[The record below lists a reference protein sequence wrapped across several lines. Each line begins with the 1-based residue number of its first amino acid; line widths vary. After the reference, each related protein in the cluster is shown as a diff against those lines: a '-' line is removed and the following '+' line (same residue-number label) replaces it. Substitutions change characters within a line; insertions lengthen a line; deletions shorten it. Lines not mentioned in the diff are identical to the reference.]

1 MRAIHSPYSLFL
13 AFFTL
18 LVCQFGCKP
27 TQAEMN
33 ADLSCHSHWT
43 SKPNFTM
50 CSVTGSVGFLKIACY
65 FLNDNI
71 ISII

>member
-13 AFFTL
+13 AFFIL

-33 ADLSCHSHWT
+33 ADLNYPSH
-43 SKPNFTM
+43 
-50 CSVTGSVGFLKIACY
+50 
-65 FLNDNI
+65 
-71 ISII
+71 